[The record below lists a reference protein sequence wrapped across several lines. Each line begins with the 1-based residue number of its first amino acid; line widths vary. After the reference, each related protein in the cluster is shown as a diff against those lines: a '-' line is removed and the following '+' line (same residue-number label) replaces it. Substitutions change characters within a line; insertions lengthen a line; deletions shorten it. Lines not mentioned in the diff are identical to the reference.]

1 MTNPLDGKTLLESS
15 QMNETNVWFGA
26 GTYVLQTMRM
36 PRVPDIPPEED
47 AQADD
52 TAAFIYE
59 QGFLCLFSV

>member
-1 MTNPLDGKTLLESS
+1 MTNPLDGKTLLECS

-47 AQADD
+47 AE
-52 TAAFIYE
+52 AFIYE